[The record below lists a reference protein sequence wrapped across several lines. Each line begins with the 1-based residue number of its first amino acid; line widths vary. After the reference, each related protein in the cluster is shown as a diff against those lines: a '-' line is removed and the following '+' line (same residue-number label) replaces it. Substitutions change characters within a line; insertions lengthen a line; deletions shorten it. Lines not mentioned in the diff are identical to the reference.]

1 MALNFPNSPTLN
13 DVYIDTTSGFSYQW
27 NGTVWIS
34 FSAAS
39 SSQIKVLD
47 DISGSFTGIAFTFA
61 LTSSSVSIS
70 PPNAQSLII
79 NLGGVIQDP
88 SDDYIVS
95 GSNIIFSTA
104 PNNGL
109 SFSGVSLGPAI
120 PVTTIPSGTTTGGSF
135 TVAGLLSTTNLY
147 VSGISTFVGLATHT
161 GTIFGSNLSLTG
173 VATASSFV
181 GNLTGNATGLSGSPN
196 ITVGTIASGNI
207 NSSGIATATTFVGAL
222 TGNATGLSGTPNI
235 TVGNVVASAGTFT
248 NLTVNGTQTIINTTS
263 LEISDKN
270 IGIGSTSSPT
280 DALADGAGITI
291 YGTTN
296 KTLTYND
303 TKKALETNIA
313 WAPNETRIITGA
325 EKIHR
330 QSGNTVTL
338 TYNSSSSS
346 NVGYTTNP
354 SGNVTINV
362 VGIPTS
368 SDFDDHSISFTV
380 ITNSTGTARTCTA
393 VTLNGVSKTIRFA
406 GGSLAASLSGVTTTT
421 GHAIFSFTGI
431 NTVGSASTT
440 ANYEVFGI
448 VSGGFF

>member
-1 MALNFPNSPTLN
+1 MALNFPNSPALN
-13 DVYIDTTSGFSYQW
+13 DVYTDTTSGFSYQW

-120 PVTTIPSGTTTGGSF
+120 PVNTIPSGTTTGGSF

-173 VATASSFV
+173 IATASSFV
-181 GNLTGNATGLSGSPN
+181 GALTGNATGLSGSPN
-196 ITVGTIASGNI
+196 ITVN
-207 NSSGIATATTFVGAL
+207 
-222 TGNATGLSGTPNI
+222 
-235 TVGNVVASAGTFT
+235 NVVAAAGTFT

-263 LEISDKN
+263 LEIADKN
-270 IGIGSTSSPT
+270 IGIGSTSSPS

-291 YGTTN
+291 YGSTN
-296 KTLTYND
+296 KTITWERDTGCFEYNQPNKFRGVIETVSTGSTYDLGGGRVVLELDVRNATTYTHSLSNGSVGIVSFKNMPAD
-303 TKKALETNIA
+303 TGVSNGTTITVIFTQNATGTANTTAATGIGTNCFVIGFENGLPAASGISTRALVGSAT
-313 WAPNETRIITGA
+313 
-325 EKIHR
+325 
-330 QSGNTVTL
+330 TVTL
-338 TYNSSSSS
+338 
-346 NVGYTTNP
+346 
-354 SGNVTINV
+354 
-362 VGIPTS
+362 
-368 SDFDDHSISFTV
+368 
-380 ITNSTGTARTCTA
+380 
-393 VTLNGVSKTIRFA
+393 
-406 GGSLAASLSGVTTTT
+406 
-421 GHAIFSFTGI
+421 
-431 NTVGSASTT
+431 STT
-440 ANYEVFGI
+440 ASDRDF
-448 VSGGFF
+448 VSFFVHYTGGTNTVASSYQVYATKNGGFRQGTVGV

>member
-1 MALNFPNSPTLN
+1 MALNFPNSPALN

-39 SSQIKVLD
+39 SNQIKVLD

-61 LTSSSVSIS
+61 LTSSSASIS

-120 PVTTIPSGTTTGGSF
+120 PVSTILDGAVTDGSF
-135 TVAGLLSTTNLY
+135 TVAGILSTTNLY
-147 VSGISTFVGLATHT
+147 VAGVSTFVGLATHT
-161 GTIFGSNLSLTG
+161 GTIFGNNLSLTG
-173 VATASSFV
+173 VATATSFV
-181 GNLTGNATGLSGSPN
+181 GT
-196 ITVGTIASGNI
+196 
-207 NSSGIATATTFVGAL
+207 L

-235 TVGNVVASAGTFT
+235 TVGNITGSAATFT

-263 LEISDKN
+263 LEITDKN

-291 YGTTN
+291 YGSTN
-296 KTLTYND
+296 KTITWERDTGCFEYSEPNKFKGVVETVAVGQTYALSAGRVVLELDVRNATTYTHNLTNGSVGIVSFKNMPAD
-303 TKKALETNIA
+303 TGVSNGTTITVLFTQNSAGTANTTVATGIGTNCFIVGFENGATVAGISTRALVGSAT
-313 WAPNETRIITGA
+313 
-325 EKIHR
+325 
-330 QSGNTVTL
+330 TVTL
-338 TYNSSSSS
+338 
-346 NVGYTTNP
+346 
-354 SGNVTINV
+354 
-362 VGIPTS
+362 
-368 SDFDDHSISFTV
+368 
-380 ITNSTGTARTCTA
+380 
-393 VTLNGVSKTIRFA
+393 
-406 GGSLAASLSGVTTTT
+406 
-421 GHAIFSFTGI
+421 
-431 NTVGSASTT
+431 STT
-440 ANYEVFGI
+440 ASDRDF
-448 VSGGFF
+448 VSFFVHYTGGTNTTASSYQVYATKNGEFRQGTVGV